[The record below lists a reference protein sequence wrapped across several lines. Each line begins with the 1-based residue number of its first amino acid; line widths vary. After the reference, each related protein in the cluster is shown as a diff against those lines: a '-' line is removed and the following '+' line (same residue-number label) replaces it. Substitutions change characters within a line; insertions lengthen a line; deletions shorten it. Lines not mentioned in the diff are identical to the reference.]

1 MKLDVKLIRDTY
13 LQIHNTRITT
23 RESGY
28 LVHFLYSFFVTGTPQ
43 YFNHC
48 NNIILLSHSWYNN
61 LIIRLYFNC
70 AGEASSSVIP
80 FCITV
85 TQSDDGRI
93 TGRNMS

>member
-13 LQIHNTRITT
+13 LQINNTRLTALD
-23 RESGY
+23 SGY
-28 LVHFLYSFFVTGTPQ
+28 LVHSLYSFFVTAIPQ

-48 NNIILLSHSWYNN
+48 NNIILLSLSWYNN
-61 LIIRLYFNC
+61 LIISLYFNC

-80 FCITV
+80 FCIIV
-85 TQSDDGRI
+85 TQPDGGRI